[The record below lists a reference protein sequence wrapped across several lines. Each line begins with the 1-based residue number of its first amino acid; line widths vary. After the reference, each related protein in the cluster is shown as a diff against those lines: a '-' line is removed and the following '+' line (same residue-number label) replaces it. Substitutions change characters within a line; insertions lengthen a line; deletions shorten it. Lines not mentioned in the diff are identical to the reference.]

1 MKNLKKALCAILA
14 VLMLVSASPMSIS
27 AANDNLDLYYNT
39 SNAVSSIK
47 NKTSCSVTFD
57 RSYEA
62 AYVFADGAAPA
73 VTLPVS
79 GYADG
84 MDYAVITTR
93 VPVTNSAGAS
103 KGTIEF
109 KSSGNTVVSKSLY
122 WVRGYR
128 FYSTVIN
135 VADLSSCDSIDISFF
150 TDSEKGD
157 SLRLYSVS
165 FCKTEEEA
173 QTKAKDNENAAN
185 GIISMYTEGQLGS
198 KSYVL
203 EDYTLPYWDT
213 PIIYNENVYPLENPD
228 GSIDDI
234 TLMYDIDR
242 IVTVKNYE
250 LNVEYKEGVDYEI
263 VDGKLRILQSGSIPT
278 VSFNRHYFKYQ
289 AGGTYRLRE
298 PFGGYTYVRFE
309 EGFNIPK
316 SQLAITYTHTDEW
329 EGYIPPNQGEK
340 LPRTNSILESG
351 GNLDIVLFGDSI
363 TNGGNSSG
371 NIGMLPYA
379 EEWTQ
384 MFEAELKK
392 TYPSANI
399 SVTNTSISGGAWD
412 TAKQNVYNAIT
423 PYNPDLLV
431 LALGVNDYQ
440 FQYSTSKVLG
450 ELDYVLNAVKEECP
464 DTEIII
470 VSPMLSNP
478 ECFAPSLLME
488 YREGYYQR
496 AEWYGNA
503 VVADVTEI
511 HEYLLTRKFYTDM
524 SANNLCHLND
534 FLARTYAHV
543 ILKTVIADKASAN
556 FKAQNISR
564 LDYITNKSL
573 YFDAEVQQI
582 NAIIEEAKA
591 AMNSAKTCDEIR
603 AIYTDAKTKI
613 CVIPRKF
620 DVVCAST
627 DFTNIIF
634 DNELKAS
641 LFTGPH
647 YVSSVFN
654 AGESAVELTM
664 ANGNDPYINLTYSDK
679 YPTNA
684 DDNKY
689 VVLTYKVPYSNS
701 STSNNTQLYFCAGD
715 VIAPASSCSYTFSP
729 VKDGNYHSVI
739 VDLTEASWW
748 KGIIHKIRIDP
759 FATCSAYDKMFVY
772 SVSLAE
778 TETAAKKIATF
789 NEENANHTYQPPS
802 HTVIFTN
809 ESAVDHTSAPT
820 TTKLAGDAD
829 SNGKVNSKDALYLKR
844 YQTNTLT
851 STTIDVEAFDIN
863 RDRRI
868 NSQDAIMY
876 KKVISGSSA
885 SKTYEAAGTPTDV
898 VFDTEEY
905 ALHVSDTAGQHLY
918 LKAAHELEAP
928 AYAVVVYKALSG
940 SGIMNVYAGD
950 KVSADAKMT
959 VPVASNGT
967 YSYFVINLPDGFD
980 GEGISLDVKGF
991 ELLIDSFGL
1000 FEEST
1005 NIASFFK
1012 SRESERHLLESDN
1025 IEITFTDD
1033 VMAKLDYANHTTYSN
1048 TTPANVLKMTV
1059 SENRI
1064 DPYVYLN
1071 VSEMGISADEYKYI
1085 VYSYRLPTSTSNY
1098 IEKAQLFLCS
1108 DGAPNPAETSSVK
1121 FDLIK
1126 SGQYVNEI
1134 VDLTGASWWSGD
1146 ALGIR
1151 MDYFCNAQLEDTCY
1165 VRCVTFCKT
1174 LEDAE
1179 FYISTLSAN

>member
-14 VLMLVSASPMSIS
+14 VMMLISCIPMSIS
-27 AANDNLDLYYNT
+27 AANDTLDLYYNT
-39 SNAVSSIK
+39 STAVSSIK
-47 NKTSCSVTFD
+47 DKTSCSVTFD
-57 RSYEA
+57 KSYEA
-62 AYVFADGAAPA
+62 AYVFANGAAPA

-103 KGTIEF
+103 KGTVEF
-109 KSSGNTVVSKSLY
+109 KSGNNTVVSKSLY
-122 WVRGYR
+122 WIRGYK
-128 FYSTVIN
+128 FYSTTIN
-135 VADLSSCDSIDISFF
+135 VSELSSCDSIKINFF

-157 SLRLYSVS
+157 TLRLYSVS
-165 FCKTEEEA
+165 FCKTAEEA
-173 QTKAKDNENAAN
+173 AAKAEANEKAAN
-185 GIISMYTEGQLGS
+185 GDILSMYTEGQLAS
-198 KSYVL
+198 KAYVQ

-278 VSFNRHYFKYQ
+278 VDFNRHYFKYQ
-289 AGGTYRLRE
+289 AGGTYRLLH
-298 PFGGYTYVRFE
+298 PFSGYTYVRFE
-309 EGFNIPK
+309 EGFNIPRA
-316 SQLAITYTHTDEW
+316 QLAITYTHTDDW

-340 LPRTNSILESG
+340 LPRTKSILESG

-379 EEWTQ
+379 EEWTK

-392 TYPSANI
+392 TYPDADI

-412 TAKQNVYNAIT
+412 TAKNNVYNAIT

-470 VSPMLSNP
+470 VAPMMSNP
-478 ECFAPSLLME
+478 ECFSPSLLNE
-488 YREGYYQR
+488 YIEGYYQR

-503 VVADVTEI
+503 VVADVTQV
-511 HEYLLTRKFYTDM
+511 HEYLLTRKNYTDM

-534 FLARTYAHV
+534 FLARTYTHV
-543 ILKTVIADKASAN
+543 ILKTVIADKASEA

-582 NAIIEEAKA
+582 NSIIAEAKT
-591 AMNSAKTCDEIR
+591 AMNNALTCDEIR
-603 AIYTDAKTKI
+603 AIYTAAKTKI

-654 AGESAVELTM
+654 AGESAIELTM
-664 ANGNDPYINLTYSDK
+664 TNSSDPYINLTYSDK

-701 STSNNTQLYFCAGD
+701 SAANNTQLYFCAGD
-715 VIAPASSCSYTFSP
+715 VIAPASSCSYTFAP

-748 KGIIHKIRIDP
+748 EGIIHKIRIDP

-778 TETAAKKIATF
+778 TETEAKKLATF
-789 NEENANHTYQPPS
+789 NEENANHTYQSPS
-802 HTVIFTN
+802 HTVVFTN
-809 ESAVDHTSAPT
+809 ESALDHASAPT
-820 TTKLAGDAD
+820 TEKLAGDVDGNETINAKDAFLLKKYLRGTLDNSAYDIDALDVNRDEDITAAD
-829 SNGKVNSKDALYLKR
+829 SIA
-844 YQTNTLT
+844 
-851 STTIDVEAFDIN
+851 
-863 RDRRI
+863 
-868 NSQDAIMY
+868 Y
-876 KKVISGSSA
+876 KKIIAGTTDP
-885 SKTYEAAGTPTDV
+885 KTYEASP
-898 VFDTEEY
+898 
-905 ALHVSDTAGQHLY
+905 
-918 LKAAHELEAP
+918 P
-928 AYAVVVYKALSG
+928 
-940 SGIMNVYAGD
+940 
-950 KVSADAKMT
+950 
-959 VPVASNGT
+959 P
-967 YSYFVINLPDGFD
+967 
-980 GEGISLDVKGF
+980 
-991 ELLIDSFGL
+991 
-1000 FEEST
+1000 
-1005 NIASFFK
+1005 
-1012 SRESERHLLESDN
+1012 
-1025 IEITFTDD
+1025 
-1033 VMAKLDYANHTTYSN
+1033 
-1048 TTPANVLKMTV
+1048 
-1059 SENRI
+1059 
-1064 DPYVYLN
+1064 
-1071 VSEMGISADEYKYI
+1071 
-1085 VYSYRLPTSTSNY
+1085 
-1098 IEKAQLFLCS
+1098 
-1108 DGAPNPAETSSVK
+1108 
-1121 FDLIK
+1121 
-1126 SGQYVNEI
+1126 
-1134 VDLTGASWWSGD
+1134 
-1146 ALGIR
+1146 
-1151 MDYFCNAQLEDTCY
+1151 
-1165 VRCVTFCKT
+1165 
-1174 LEDAE
+1174 
-1179 FYISTLSAN
+1179 